1 MNSVKCL
8 NVQMY
13 RFYISIHPHDI
24 CYLSWT
30 INAYEGIGFLTTDDP
45 GKGLVSVYS
54 TLGNEDIMR
63 EVINS
68 VLEEGTDLRILG
80 EITE

>member
-1 MNSVKCL
+1 MNSTRSLKAR
-8 NVQMY
+8 MY
-13 RFYISIHPHDI
+13 RFHISMHPLDI

-45 GKGLVSVYS
+45 VKGLVSVYS

-63 EVINS
+63 EVIDS
-68 VLEEGTDLRILG
+68 VSEEGTDLRILD
-80 EITE
+80 ETLE